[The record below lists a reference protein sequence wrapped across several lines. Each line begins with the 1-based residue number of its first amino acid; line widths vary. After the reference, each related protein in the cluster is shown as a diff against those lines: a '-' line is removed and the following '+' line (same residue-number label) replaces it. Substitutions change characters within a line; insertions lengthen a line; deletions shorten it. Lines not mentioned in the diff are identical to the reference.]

1 MYILCY
7 YEKEV
12 ERLRLLF
19 SLFADFVHVLDKL
32 ESSFVEVLNKS
43 RVVLFCAFRVFCTFW
58 VVGTCDEFVVDFDD
72 ACSKCVESSVVEFR
86 KHEVADDTF
95 VHQLSENSTDLFFE
109 SSTISHII
117 RFLVA
122 SSE

>member
-19 SLFADFVHVLDKL
+19 SLFAHFVHVLDKL

-43 RVVLFCAFRVFCTFW
+43 SIILFSAFRVFSSLWMICAS
-58 VVGTCDEFVVDFDD
+58 DEFVVDFDD
-72 ACSKCVESSVVEFR
+72 ACSKCVKSSVVEFR
-86 KHEVADDTF
+86 ENEITDDTF
-95 VHQLSENSTDLFFE
+95 VH
-109 SSTISHII
+109 
-117 RFLVA
+117 
-122 SSE
+122 